1 MKNIL
6 LGCTELFL
14 YLFLTDDGFPLK
26 LKYEAIN
33 KTDMNL
39 VAVEYPFT
47 FSVHVS
53 QRDVTDKGSK
63 VFTSDI
69 FMTAWN
75 STLVSKQQCV
85 TSKRIYKIFNSFQNT
100 SVSFETLRHAI
111 SPELNLPFLHVWE
124 NVYSWPWA
132 VHCTSTG
139 FLFALHATCRFF
151 VLTEP
156 ADSAPLSQ
164 DILCVLYITMR
175 LRSLY
180 QHHHAFIAVHYRPA
194 KQTHNGNLTT

>member
-69 FMTAWN
+69 FMTA
-75 STLVSKQQCV
+75 
-85 TSKRIYKIFNSFQNT
+85 
-100 SVSFETLRHAI
+100 
-111 SPELNLPFLHVWE
+111 
-124 NVYSWPWA
+124 
-132 VHCTSTG
+132 
-139 FLFALHATCRFF
+139 
-151 VLTEP
+151 
-156 ADSAPLSQ
+156 
-164 DILCVLYITMR
+164 
-175 LRSLY
+175 
-180 QHHHAFIAVHYRPA
+180 
-194 KQTHNGNLTT
+194 